1 MAAFARALPQLATH
15 AARPTFAPAAIRLA
29 ALPSSSTS
37 SSARLFSSS
46 ARTAFAHHPTP
57 SPRPTPSS
65 AFDALRGAFSK
76 SGGAGSRRGVA
87 TSPAPAYYGGA
98 GSKHKVDW
106 GKVGV
111 NVGVGVAGAVGLNL
125 LLNRETSPLQAHE
138 WEYLRSTF
146 KYTGLGLAI
155 TAGAATLA
163 FKNGL
168 TYRMMAMNPWVVM
181 GGSLVLSIGSMYGV
195 YATAP
200 DSPAH
205 YAAWGIFSAAQ
216 GLTLSPMFFIAPA
229 ILGRAGLYT
238 LGATSGIAYVG
249 STAKSDEYL
258 WMGGPLLAGLG
269 VLIASSLAPMLMP
282 NMALRTLTVLESVG
296 AYGGVAVFSGMLLY
310 RTNQIKSHANLARR
324 GAIPNDPIRE
334 SVGMILSVI
343 NLFTSI
349 VRVMLLQQGNRR
361 R

>member
-1 MAAFARALPQLATH
+1 
-15 AARPTFAPAAIRLA
+15 
-29 ALPSSSTS
+29 
-37 SSARLFSSS
+37 
-46 ARTAFAHHPTP
+46 
-57 SPRPTPSS
+57 
-65 AFDALRGAFSK
+65 
-76 SGGAGSRRGVA
+76 
-87 TSPAPAYYGGA
+87 
-98 GSKHKVDW
+98 W

-111 NVGVGVAGAVGLNL
+111 NVGVGVAGAIGLNL
-125 LLNRETSPLQAHE
+125 ILNRETSPLQAHE

-168 TYRMMAMNPWVVM
+168 TYRIMALNPWLVM

-205 YAAWGIFSAAQ
+205 YLSWGIFSAAQ

-238 LGATSGIAYVG
+238 LGATAGIAYVG

-269 VLIASSLAPMLMP
+269 VLIASSLAPMIMP

-296 AYGGVAVFSGMLLY
+296 AYGGVAVFSGMLLF
-310 RTNQIKSHANLARR
+310 RTNQIKGHANLAQR

-334 SVGMILSVI
+334 SVGLILSVI

-349 VRVMLLQQGNRR
+349 VRYVPRVSLSLSLSLSLTLYRQEGTR
-361 R
+361 